1 LALSSGIVVLFMQSE
16 YKIDRLISANE
27 EISKPRSF
35 MIDGPDP
42 FEMGQKEWDTVQA
55 HYLNFYYR

>member
-1 LALSSGIVVLFMQSE
+1 
-16 YKIDRLISANE
+16 
-27 EISKPRSF
+27 

-55 HYLNFYYR
+55 HYLNFYYRWLYIELQLFNIDIILPVQTCN